1 VTIKYTQ
8 QKELASFYNAI
19 KPLTNATPKIP
30 KTVSKNPYFPKKN
43 P

>member
-19 KPLTNATPKIP
+19 KPLTNAPKIP